1 MSGLLYGDFS
11 SVISHKISSLSLL
24 LKNLLIVVLVFEGVL
39 YRVQMSSFLNFQS
52 AKDNQLPSYFMLL
65 NSFDSFVAVINL
77 LTWALLAWLTILMSW
92 KDHVSQLPQF
102 EMKGQTVW
110 VHPLHIPWN
119 VSACMIAD
127 TSNHSNTAS
136 SLVSWSRKC
145 NLSV

>member
-24 LKNLLIVVLVFEGVL
+24 LKNLLIVVLIFEGVL

-77 LTWALLAWLTILMSW
+77 LT
-92 KDHVSQLPQF
+92 
-102 EMKGQTVW
+102 
-110 VHPLHIPWN
+110 
-119 VSACMIAD
+119 
-127 TSNHSNTAS
+127 
-136 SLVSWSRKC
+136 
-145 NLSV
+145 